1 MLMESPI
8 EQLIEKYW
16 NGETTLDEEKRVKD
30 HFKSNPALSK
40 ESDYFRFLKK
50 EQEVKFERK
59 VKRNSK
65 RTWLSAAATIA
76 VGLITAVL
84 VVQESNKDPFAI
96 DDPEKALEETRRA
109 LMMIGSGLNE
119 GQSYA
124 MELTKINKAKE
135 ELKEE
140 SEAL

>member
-1 MLMESPI
+1 MESPI

-16 NGETTLDEEKRVKD
+16 NGETSLDEEKRVKK
-30 HFKSNPALSK
+30 HFRNNPALSK

-50 EQEVKFERK
+50 EQEVTFDQK
-59 VKRNSK
+59 VSKNSK

-76 VGLITAVL
+76 VGLITAALVL
-84 VVQESNKDPFAI
+84 QESQKDPFAI
-96 DDPEKALEETRRA
+96 DDPQQALEETRRA

-124 MELTKINKAKE
+124 MELTKINKAKN
-135 ELKEE
+135 ELQED

>member
-1 MLMESPI
+1 MESPI
-8 EQLIEKYW
+8 EKLIEKYW
-16 NGETTLDEEKRVKD
+16 NGETTLEEENRVKS
-30 HFKSNPALSK
+30 HFKNNPALSN

-50 EQEVKFERK
+50 EQEIKFDPKVRK
-59 VKRNSK
+59 NSR

-76 VGLITAVL
+76 VGLITAALVL
-84 VVQESNKDPFAI
+84 QESNKDPFEI
-96 DDPEKALEETRRA
+96 DDPQKALDETRRA

-140 SEAL
+140 SEPL

>member
-1 MLMESPI
+1 MESPI
-8 EQLIEKYW
+8 EELIDKYW
-16 NGETTLDEEKRVKD
+16 NGETTLEEEKRVKE
-30 HFKSNPALSK
+30 HFKLNPALSK
-40 ESDYFRFLKK
+40 ESQYFRFLKK
-50 EQEVKFERK
+50 EQEVRFDQKVRK
-59 VKRNSK
+59 NSK

-76 VGLITAVL
+76 VGLITAALVL
-84 VVQESNKDPFAI
+84 QESKEDPFAI

-124 MELTKINKAKE
+124 MELTKINKAKD
-135 ELKEE
+135 ELKED

>member
-1 MLMESPI
+1 MESPI

-16 NGETTLDEEKRVKD
+16 NGETTLEEEKRVKS
-30 HFKSNPALSK
+30 HFVENPALSK

-50 EQEVKFERK
+50 EQEVKFNPK
-59 VKRNSK
+59 VKKNSR
-65 RTWLSAAATIA
+65 RTWLSAAATVAI
-76 VGLITAVL
+76 GLITAALVL
-84 VVQESNKDPFAI
+84 QESNKDPFAI
-96 DDPEKALEETRRA
+96 EDPQRALEETRRA

-124 MELTKINKAKE
+124 LELTKINKAKE

>member
-16 NGETTLDEEKRVKD
+16 NGETTLEEEKRVKS
-30 HFKSNPALSK
+30 HFKTNPALSN

-50 EQEVKFERK
+50 EQEIKFEPK
-59 VKRNSK
+59 VKKNSR
-65 RTWLSAAATIA
+65 RTWLSAAATVA
-76 VGLITAVL
+76 VGLITAALVL
-84 VVQESNKDPFAI
+84 QESNKDPFAI
-96 DDPEKALEETRRA
+96 EDPEKALEETRRA

-124 MELTKINKAKE
+124 LELTKINKAKE

-140 SEAL
+140 SEPL

>member
-1 MLMESPI
+1 MELPI
-8 EQLIEKYW
+8 EKLIEKYW
-16 NGETTLDEEKRVKD
+16 NGETTIEEERQIKA
-30 HFKSNPALSK
+30 HFQTVPALNK

-50 EQEVKFERK
+50 QRNITFDQAKAK
-59 VKRNSK
+59 NSK

-76 VGLITAVL
+76 VGLITALL
-84 VVQESNKDPFAI
+84 VFQESKKDPFSI
-96 DDPEKALEETRRA
+96 EDPERALEETRRA

-124 MELTKINKAKE
+124 MEITKINKAKE

>member
-8 EQLIEKYW
+8 EQLIDKYW
-16 NGETTLDEEKRVKD
+16 NGETTLEEERRVKE
-30 HFKSNPALSK
+30 HFKNNPLLSR
-40 ESDYFRFLKK
+40 ESEYFRFLKK
-50 EQEVKFERK
+50 ARETRFDQK
-59 VKRNSK
+59 VKRRSK
-65 RTWLSAAATIA
+65 RAWLSAAATIT

-84 VVQESNKDPFAI
+84 VLQETKKDPFAI
-96 DDPEKALEETRRA
+96 EDPEKALEETRRA

-124 MELTKINKAKE
+124 MGLTKINKAKE
-135 ELKEE
+135 ELKED